1 MPHIFKCKQ
10 TTLKSLTGLDWMNK
24 PQLSISMI
32 QPLISKIKLCL
43 LGSSWCKMQ
52 RKLDSVDCPNTNQHP
67 HPTPQAKGLP
77 LWQKVG
83 KRSTAPTAAE
93 IRAFIWMTWVPFPK
107 GYQMYQIR
115 EHSCASVRC
124 VNSKTNTCS
133 LCGSA
138 RSCALRSPVL
148 CALPVRC
155 REGKGVP
162 ALMFQR
168 AWLRLSL
175 QRATLSPEKII

>member
-10 TTLKSLTGLDWMNK
+10 RTLRSLTGLDWMNK

-32 QPLISKIKLCL
+32 QPLITKIKLCL

-52 RKLDSVDCPNTNQHP
+52 RKLDSVDCGNTNQHP
-67 HPTPQAKGLP
+67 HPTSQAKGLP

-93 IRAFIWMTWVPFPK
+93 MRAFIWMTWVPFPK

-133 LCGSA
+133 LWK
-138 RSCALRSPVL
+138 CALLCSALSRSAAGRERACQHSCFSVHDSGWVWSVL
-148 CALPVRC
+148 HYP
-155 REGKGVP
+155 
-162 ALMFQR
+162 QR
-168 AWLRLSL
+168 
-175 QRATLSPEKII
+175 KII